1 MSAYAGSLVPV
12 ASPYVALDRLPL
24 VLLLGALVVAL
35 SGDRLEPRRRH
46 AVSLVSIGM
55 SLGLLAVHVAQLVML
70 EPTQRALRDVTTN
83 LVRIGSFE
91 ANLGFFLDP
100 TAAFFLIGPLVGAAY
115 FLGKT
120 KFVKANDGAA
130 RRFQSSVL
138 LLCAGVSTT
147 VLADGF
153 VGLLIGLAMTMVA
166 TYLLVVR
173 DERLSR
179 SLLTAE
185 RIYLMQSA
193 GSAALIAAFLVLFW
207 NLGGAFRNDGY
218 LNDYRARFVAVHAPG
233 HLPAAENVVMP
244 EEMPH
249 GERDAAAIAKRA
261 KERGTLTFT
270 SHPGTRVFV
279 DAGDKNLDRAE
290 PFAVAPFVRKE
301 LAAGVHEVLI
311 VPGGAAIVTGDG
323 HEVGWIERL
332 IVDTNEDVSIVPVG
346 PATTFSEVEDQ
357 LSMVDDEAKHS
368 LRNAVFNR
376 AFYGSLGV
384 VSALVFLATL
394 GVLLLG
400 VPVLLVPWISPKAS
414 TPTWNVLRLSTVVLM
429 LYPLIRLR
437 SFVSFHLDVVAGLFV
452 LAAALAMLVRSRRA
466 VWIVGAAT
474 MLLCTSEGRASADDS
489 ARMVLRPER
498 GSVVELDYAPD
509 GETMVGAFVIRND
522 GSSPLTITG
531 ARMEHYQG
539 PVRIPPFVTV
549 EVDGA
554 KGQPVVL
561 KPGQERRAI
570 VRWKYGLARAREFY
584 GFAFAEPSDV
594 RVGNLVPVHAARS
607 RDLGPWGD
615 HALSF
620 LIGFPLLAS
629 VLALVLRLLR
639 RDERRLLALSSGLV
653 FAVEFAFVLACWNRF
668 DSRFGRVD
676 GNDGLQFVERGL
688 LSSVNV
694 EYFFGADGLSLALVI
709 ILSLVALL
717 TAIASSSLREGALGF
732 HVGAPVF
739 VSAAMGVF
747 LAQNLVL
754 FCAFWLVGMLAAWGI
769 VGRTA
774 MRSGVLSLAGM
785 VFLGAAASWL
795 YGHSDPSYLVDGRF
809 VVKSLDLPDLAL
821 VNWVNVETT
830 LFGAP
835 PIAVVWSAL
844 FVAFVLRIVQLP
856 DSIVASNAP
865 TQMLFPAGFVATG
878 VYGLVRFS
886 IGILPA
892 GMQWA
897 ATTVIVLGVVMLVVF
912 TVVARKQTNLRI
924 RMAHGANAYAGF
936 ALIGLGSCTPQGIAG
951 ALFVAVALMLGQGLW
966 AMIGQVEE
974 RDRPLNGPGFTWLSL
989 VGVFVVVGMPGLV
1002 GFWGPLL
1009 SVVGAFPRQPLWAI
1023 VAISAAGFLGV
1034 TQISP
1039 VGRKVF
1045 GAVDAK
1051 PRKNQSVDL
1060 GLGELMVVVPL
1071 VLVVIGLGFSP
1082 RTLFSLLDTLI
1093 LDLHRLVDAVGPLQV
1108 G

>member
-24 VLLLGALVVAL
+24 VLLLGALLVAF

-55 SLGLLAVHVAQLVML
+55 SLGLLGVHIAQLVML
-70 EPTQRALRDVTTN
+70 DPAQRALRDVTTN
-83 LVRIGSFE
+83 LVRIGSFDS
-91 ANLGFFLDP
+91 NLGFFLDP
-100 TAAFFLIGPLVGAAY
+100 AAAFFLLGPLVGAAY
-115 FLGKT
+115 FLGTT
-120 KFVKANDGAA
+120 KFVKANDAIA

-138 LLCAGVSTT
+138 LLCAGVSTA

-153 VGLLIGLAMTMVA
+153 VGQLIGLALAMVA
-166 TYLLVVR
+166 TYLLIVR
-173 DERLSR
+173 DERLSH
-179 SLLTAE
+179 SLMTAG
-185 RIYLMQSA
+185 RIFLMQSA
-193 GSAALIAAFLVLFW
+193 GSAALLAAFLVLFW

-218 LNDYRARFVAVHAPG
+218 LNDYRARYVAVHAPG
-233 HLPAAENVVMP
+233 HLPANETVITP

-279 DAGDKNLDRAE
+279 DSGDKNLDRAE

-311 VPGGAAIVTGDG
+311 VPGSAAIVTGDG
-323 HEVGWIERL
+323 YEVGWIERL
-332 IVDTNEDVSIVPVG
+332 IVDANEDVSIVPVG
-346 PATTFSEVEDQ
+346 PVATFSEVEDQ
-357 LSMVDDEAKHS
+357 LSIIDEEGKHF

-376 AFYGSLGV
+376 TFYGMLGV
-384 VSALVFLATL
+384 VPALVFLATL
-394 GVLLLG
+394 GVLLMG
-400 VPVLLVPWISPKAS
+400 VPILLLPWISPKAS
-414 TPTWNVLRLSTVVLM
+414 TPTWNALRLSTVVLM

-437 SFVSFHLDVVAGLFV
+437 SFVSFHLDIVAGLFV

-466 VWIVGAAT
+466 GWIVGAAM
-474 MLLCTSEGRASADDS
+474 MLLGAMEGHASADDG

-522 GSSPLTITG
+522 GSSPLTIAG
-531 ARMEHYQG
+531 ARMVHYKG

-570 VRWKYGLARAREFY
+570 VRWKYGLARAREFH
-584 GFAFAEPSDV
+584 GLAFAEPSDV

-629 VLALVLRLLR
+629 VIALVLRLLR
-639 RDERRLLALSSGLV
+639 RDKPRILALSSGLV
-653 FAVEFAFVLACWNRF
+653 FASQFAFVLACWIRF
-668 DSRFGRVD
+668 DSAFGRAD
-676 GNDGLQFVERGL
+676 GNDGLQFVERVL
-688 LSSVNV
+688 LTSMDV
-694 EYFFGADGLSLALVI
+694 EYFLGADGLSLTLVI
-709 ILSLVALL
+709 ILSLVAWLA
-717 TAIASSSLREGALGF
+717 AIASSSLRERALAF
-732 HVGAPVF
+732 HLAAPIF
-739 VSAAMGVF
+739 ISAAMGVF
-747 LAQNLVL
+747 LAQNLLL
-754 FCAFWLVGMLAAWGI
+754 FCVFWLVGLLSAVAL
-769 VGRTA
+769 VGRAA
-774 MRSGVLSLAGM
+774 MRSAALSLAGM
-785 VFLGAAASWL
+785 VFLGASSLWL

-809 VVKSLDLPDLAL
+809 VVESLALPDLAL
-821 VNWVNVETT
+821 VDWVNIDTT
-830 LFGAP
+830 LLGAP
-835 PIAVVWSAL
+835 AIAVVWTAL
-844 FVAFVLRIVQLP
+844 FVAFVLRLVQLQ
-856 DSIVASNAP
+856 DSVAASDAP
-865 TQMLFPAGFVATG
+865 TRMLLPAGLVGTG
-878 VYGLVRFS
+878 VYGLVRFNV
-886 IGILPA
+886 GILPA

-897 ATTVIVLGVVMLVVF
+897 ATTVIVLGIVMLVGFAVL
-912 TVVARKQTNLRI
+912 ARMQTNLRV
-924 RMAHGANAYAGF
+924 RLAYGANAYAGF

-951 ALFVAVALMLGQGLW
+951 ALHVAVALMLGSGLW
-966 AMIGQVEE
+966 AILGQTDE
-974 RDRPLNGPGFTWLSL
+974 RDRAINGPLFAGFSL
-989 VGVFVVVGMPGLV
+989 VGVFVLVGLPGLV

-1009 SVVGAFPRQPLWAI
+1009 SVVGVFPRQPMLAI
-1023 VAISAAGFLGV
+1023 VAICAAVFLGATLV
-1034 TQISP
+1034 SRM
-1039 VGRKVF
+1039 GRQLF

-1051 PRKNQSVDL
+1051 LRKNQSVDL
-1060 GLGELMVVVPL
+1060 GPGEIMVLVPF
-1071 VLVVIGLGFSP
+1071 VLVVIGLGLSP

-1093 LDLHRLVDAVGPLQV
+1093 LDLHRLVDAIGPMQI